1 MRKRSMLIKATNW
14 HFLFSYKLRRIQN
27 RNLWYT
33 IQTLFEWRRAFAHPC
48 FLYENESFHHSLS
61 YDLWQM
67 ATFWVLEVQ
76 FFQQL
81 RFLGGP
87 FFPGLGCRFRSGFQ
101 TMSILMNEDN
111 WWSPK
116 VTTEIITTRHFH
128 LNGISVCD
136 KVEVSL
142 I

>member
-33 IQTLFEWRRAFAHPC
+33 IQTLFEWRRVFTHPC

-87 FFPGLGCRFRSGFQ
+87 FFPGPGCGFRSGSQ

-111 WWSPK
+111 CCSPK
-116 VTTEIITTRHFH
+116 VTTEIITTWHFH

-136 KVEVSL
+136 EVEVSL

>member
-33 IQTLFEWRRAFAHPC
+33 IQTLFEWRRVFAHPC

-101 TMSILMNEDN
+101 TMSILMNELGHYWDN
-111 WWSPK
+111 YYPTFSSQWNKCLRRSGSKPYLK
-116 VTTEIITTRHFH
+116 DDMI
-128 LNGISVCD
+128 
-136 KVEVSL
+136 
-142 I
+142 